1 MTKKERAQA
10 HRYGQTLF
18 ELFLRV
24 RELAGVKPTEITIPN
39 AAGESPRRAAG
50 LTRSALGLAPDTPIQ
65 NLTNSVERAGVV
77 VLALPVNLDGRDA
90 FSVWVEGVPVIAISD
105 GLPGDRIRYSI
116 AHELGHLVMHRASK
130 GLIKQLEDEANA
142 YASELLVPYEAFL
155 ALAQDGVSLTFLG
168 DQKKLWG
175 VSVQTLARRSRDM
188 GELTER
194 QYHAVFEQLARLGIP
209 RKQESDF
216 VPIPREK
223 PRALRQM
230 IERRYGIP
238 INLQRLSKD
247 VHMTPLRLENI
258 LMVNAESAK
267 PNQKVLPMRRRPAR

>member
-1 MTKKERAQA
+1 
-10 HRYGQTLF
+10 
-18 ELFLRV
+18 
-24 RELAGVKPTEITIPN
+24 
-39 AAGESPRRAAG
+39 
-50 LTRSALGLAPDTPIQ
+50 
-65 NLTNSVERAGVV
+65 
-77 VLALPVNLDGRDA
+77 
-90 FSVWVEGVPVIAISD
+90 
-105 GLPGDRIRYSI
+105 
-116 AHELGHLVMHRASK
+116 
-130 GLIKQLEDEANA
+130 
-142 YASELLVPYEAFL
+142 
-155 ALAQDGVSLTFLG
+155 LG